1 MTTKARRVNQL
12 HHEAMEFADESFVAR
27 LEKDRERYLHF
38 TRLAFEKEAAAA
50 DLMVDEE
57 DIEPTRSVLH
67 RSAATLAWRCGM
79 YDEARQLID
88 RGLAGD
94 APPEIR
100 AELKDLLREVEAASG
115 ARSAA
120 NGDTVVRPTDETT
133 HKTGVLKIA
142 KALDTSECVL
152 ITRNKERWTIEVPE
166 HIMNE
171 VLGEYFNK
179 EIQVVG
185 KRMKKERLLQRIRL
199 ESLDQITAL

>member
-38 TRLAFEKEAAAA
+38 TRLALEKEAAAA
-50 DLMVDEE
+50 ELMVDENV
-57 DIEPTRSVLH
+57 EPTRSVLH
-67 RSAATLAWRCGM
+67 RSAATLAWRCEM
-79 YDEARQLID
+79 YEEARRLIY

-94 APPEIR
+94 APPEIE
-100 AELKDLLREVEAASG
+100 AELRDLLREVEAAAG
-115 ARSAA
+115 ARSSA
-120 NGDTVVRPTDETT
+120 NGDAVLQTTDETT

-142 KALDTSECVL
+142 NALDVSECVL
-152 ITRNKERWTIEVPE
+152 ITSDKERWTIEVPE

-179 EIQVVG
+179 EVHVVG
-185 KRMKKERLLQRIRL
+185 KRMKKERLLKRIRL
-199 ESLDQITAL
+199 ESRDQITAP

>member
-27 LEKDRERYLHF
+27 LEKDRERYLHY
-38 TRLAFEKEAAAA
+38 TRLALEKEAAAA
-50 DLMVDEE
+50 DLMVDEYV
-57 DIEPTRSVLH
+57 EPTRSVLH

-79 YDEARQLID
+79 YSEARRLID

-94 APPEIR
+94 APPEIE
-100 AELKDLLREVEAASG
+100 AELKDLLREVEAASDP
-115 ARSAA
+115 RSSAY
-120 NGDTVVRPTDETT
+120 GDAVLQTTDETT
-133 HKTGVLKIA
+133 QKTGVLKIA
-142 KALDTSECVL
+142 KALDVSECVL

-179 EIQVVG
+179 EVHVVG
-185 KRMKKERLLQRIRL
+185 KRMKKARLLKRIRL
-199 ESLDQITAL
+199 ESRDQITAL